1 MSPSSAPP
9 VSLPMV
15 KQDIA
20 ADLAALPAL
29 RQWAEQACR
38 DAGLDEAA
46 SYRLILAVDEIATN
60 IVTHGYA
67 EAGLSGDIALTIERT
82 DRTLTVILEDG
93 GVAYDPRTRSMPTAL
108 DLPKIATVLIETPVP
123 DVPYGV
129 RGVAEMPIV
138 PVAAAVG
145 NAIRRAIGVR
155 LTEMPMTPERVLGAI
170 KRARSAN

>member
-1 MSPSSAPP
+1 MSQSSAPP

-29 RQWAEQACR
+29 RQWVEQACR

-108 DLPKIATVLIETPVP
+108 DLDQPLEERDLGGLGIFLALQ
-123 DVPYGV
+123 GV
-129 RGVAEMPIV
+129 DRFDYQRCDDRNRNILAMNLP
-138 PVAAAVG
+138 
-145 NAIRRAIGVR
+145 
-155 LTEMPMTPERVLGAI
+155 
-170 KRARSAN
+170 